1 MTEKYVPMWKS
12 LDMDIEKHNQLLNGL
27 GQYYTSVV
35 LPQKNRPKAMGYFD
49 FVVSEIHGLRVHELA
64 ELRATGKKVIGAFCI
79 YAPEELAYAA
89 DATMVGLCGG
99 ADFSV
104 PDAEAVLPRNL
115 CPLIKSFYGFKLNR
129 TCPYFQSSDLV
140 VGETTCDGKKKVYEL
155 LNELIPTYV
164 IEVPHKP
171 DTPKG
176 KEFWFKELEAFKAE
190 LEKVTGNKI
199 TAEKLKAAIELINN
213 KRKAL
218 KRLSDLRA
226 KSPSPISGLDGL
238 LIDQISFNDDVKR
251 FTAKVNELC
260 DEIDERVRKGE
271 GVAAKDAPRIM
282 VSGCP
287 MAIPNWKLHSIVQ
300 DAGASVVVEESCV
313 GTRYFTNLVE
323 PKGDSLNDLLWAIVE
338 KYSQI
343 PCACFTPNDRRIRSV
358 KELAEQFEVDGVI
371 YYTLQNCHDY
381 NVEGVKVE
389 RALKSQDLPIL
400 KIETDYGTGDAAQIK
415 TRVEAFLEIIKGKQ

>member
-1 MTEKYVPMWKS
+1 MAEKYVPMWKE
-12 LDMDIEKHNQLLNGL
+12 LGMDIEKHNQLLNGL
-27 GQYYTSVV
+27 GQYYTSAV
-35 LPQKNRPKAMGYFD
+35 LSQKNRPKAMGYFD
-49 FVVSEIHGLRVHELA
+49 FVVSEIHGLRIQELQ
-64 ELRATGKKVIGAFCI
+64 ELRKAGKKVIGAFCI

-129 TCPYFQSSDLV
+129 TCPYFQSSDFV

-164 IEVPHKP
+164 LEVPHKP
-171 DTPKG
+171 DTAKG

-190 LEKVTGNKI
+190 VEKVTGNKI
-199 TAEKLKAAIELINN
+199 TAEKLKASIELING
-213 KRKAL
+213 KRRAL
-218 KRLSDLRA
+218 QRLANLRS
-226 KSPSPISGLDGL
+226 KNPSPISGLDAL
-238 LIDQISFNDDVKR
+238 LIEQISFNDDVKR

-260 DEIDERVRKGE
+260 DELETRVKKGV
-271 GVAAKDAPRIM
+271 GVEAKDASRVM

-287 MAIPNWKLHSIVQ
+287 MAIPNWKLHSIAQ
-300 DAGASVVVEESCV
+300 EAGGSVVVEESCV
-313 GTRYFTNLVE
+313 GTRYFTDLVE
-323 PKGDSLNDLLWAIVE
+323 PKGNSVNALLWAIVE

-343 PCACFTPNDRRIRSV
+343 PCACFTPNDRRIKSV
-358 KELAEQFEVDGVI
+358 KELAKQFKVDGVI

-381 NVEGVKVE
+381 NVEAVKVE
-389 RALKSQDLPIL
+389 RALKAQDLPML

>member
-1 MTEKYVPMWKS
+1 MWKD
-12 LDMDIEKHNQLLNGL
+12 LGMDIEKHSQLLNGL
-27 GQYYTSVV
+27 GQYYTAVV

-49 FVVSEIHGLRVHELA
+49 FVVSEIHGLRVQELA
-64 ELRATGKKVIGAFCI
+64 ELRAAGKKVIGAFCI

-164 IEVPHKP
+164 LEVPHKP
-171 DTPKG
+171 DTTKG
-176 KEFWFKELEAFKAE
+176 KEFWFRELEAFKTE

-199 TAEKLKAAIELINN
+199 TAEKLISAIELINN

-251 FTAKVNELC
+251 FTAKVTELC
-260 DEIDERVRKGE
+260 DELDERVRKGE

-287 MAIPNWKLHSIVQ
+287 MAIPNWKLHSIIQ
-300 DAGASVVVEESCV
+300 EAGASAVVEESCV

-323 PKGDSLNDLLWAIVE
+323 PKGDSVNDLLWALVE

-343 PCACFTPNDRRIRSV
+343 PCACFTPNDRRIKSIQ
-358 KELAEQFEVDGVI
+358 ELAKQFNVEGVI

-381 NVEGVKVE
+381 NVEAVKVE
-389 RALKSQDLPIL
+389 RELKGQDLPML

>member
-1 MTEKYVPMWKS
+1 MAEKYVPMWKD
-12 LDMDIEKHNQLLNGL
+12 LGMDIEKHNQLLNVL
-27 GQYYTSVV
+27 GQYYINVIF
-35 LPQKNRPKAMGYFD
+35 PQKNRPKAMGYFD
-49 FVVSEIHGLRVHELA
+49 FVISEIHGLRVQELA
-64 ELRATGKKVIGAFCI
+64 ELRAAGKKVIGAFCI

-89 DATMVGLCGG
+89 DATMVGLCDG

-164 IEVPHKP
+164 LEVPHKP

-199 TAEKLKAAIELINN
+199 TAEKLKSSIELINN

-226 KSPSPISGLDGL
+226 KSPSPICGLDGL
-238 LIDQISFNDDVKR
+238 LIDQIAFNDDVKR

-260 DEIDERVRKGE
+260 DELDERMRNGE

-313 GTRYFTNLVE
+313 GTRYFTNIVE
-323 PKGDSLNDLLWAIVE
+323 PKGDSLNDLLWAMVE

-343 PCACFTPNDRRIRSV
+343 PCACFTPNDRRVKSV
-358 KELAEQFEVDGVI
+358 KELAEQFKVEGVI

-381 NVEGVKVE
+381 NVEAVKVE
-389 RALKSQDLPIL
+389 RALKAQNLPML